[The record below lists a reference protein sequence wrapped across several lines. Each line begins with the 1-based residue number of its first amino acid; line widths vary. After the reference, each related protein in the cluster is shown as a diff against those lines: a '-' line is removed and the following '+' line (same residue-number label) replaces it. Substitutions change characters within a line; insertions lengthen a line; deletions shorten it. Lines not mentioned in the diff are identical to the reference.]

1 MRRRLLTVTAALA
14 GVLVMAAP
22 ARAAVDRP
30 LAVWQLDEA
39 AGSQIMVDS
48 SGNGLHGV
56 IGANVQ
62 EATALAGGAPA
73 TASPSCGPT
82 PRRPTPSTWRWC
94 RTARG

>member
-1 MRRRLLTVTAALA
+1 
-14 GVLVMAAP
+14 MAAP

-39 AGSQIMVDS
+39 AGSQTMVDS

-62 EATALAGGAPA
+62 EATALAGGGTGYRFPFLR
-73 TASPSCGPT
+73 PT